1 MVPSM
6 NINVINR
13 RSSRLV
19 IWVGCI
25 TLAALLLVFLLS
37 FIIEGPL
44 RNHMVSQINR
54 SLKGYSVTLQELD
67 FQPIGFSITLKD
79 LVIAQDAY
87 PHPPIAHFPEIHAHV
102 HWRAILSGRLVAEL
116 DLAKPSIHINLKQLR
131 AEAKSK
137 VPVDERGWQEAVRAI
152 YPLAINRLT
161 IDDGKLEYIDED
173 PNRPLHLDRIVLKA
187 ENIRNVDSPEQ
198 TYPSPFYF
206 EGRVFETGR
215 IVMKGNANFLA
226 EPHVGIEAQLEA
238 REVAL
243 DYFRP
248 VLSRYNFYITD
259 GVLSA
264 AGKIEYAPEIKIA
277 HLQTMTLDNLE
288 GDYIH
293 TAQSAQNQ
301 EERIEKTKETVKEAS
316 NKPGLLMRID
326 DLHLTGLFGMI
337 NKTKDPSYRI
347 FLDSMNFQLTN
358 LSNQFRQ
365 GEARARLEGNL
376 MGSGRTLATATFRP
390 EKEGPDFD
398 LNIKIEGTEL
408 KSMND
413 LLRGYGNFDVHAG
426 SFSLYSEISVK
437 NDHIDGYVKPLFKDL
452 DVYDRRQDEEKD
464 VFSKMYEG
472 LVGGIMDLLKNEP
485 REEVAT
491 RADLSGEVENPQ
503 ASTWQIII
511 RLVENAFLKAILPGF
526 EQEASPKKED
536 TVETE

>member
-1 MVPSM
+1 MVPYM
-6 NINVINR
+6 DINVINR

-19 IWVGCI
+19 IWGGCV

-44 RNHMVSQINR
+44 RNHVASQINR
-54 SLKGYSVTLQELD
+54 SLKGYTVTLQELD
-67 FQPIGFSITLKD
+67 FQPIGFSITLKN
-79 LVIAQDAY
+79 LVIVQDAY
-87 PHPPIAHFPEIHAHV
+87 PHPPIAHFPAIHAHV

-137 VPVDERGWQEAVRAI
+137 VPIDERGWQEAVRAV
-152 YPLAINRLT
+152 YPLEINRLT
-161 IDDGKLEYIDED
+161 IVDGKLEYIDED
-173 PNRPLHLDRIVLKA
+173 PNRPLHLDRLVLEA
-187 ENIRNVDSPEQ
+187 ENIRNVDSPER

-215 IVMKGNANFLA
+215 TVMKGNANFLT

-238 REVAL
+238 GEVAL

-248 VLSRYNFYITD
+248 VFSRYNFYIAG

-264 AGKIEYAPEIKIA
+264 AGKIEYSPEIKIA
-277 HLQTMTLDNLE
+277 HLQTMTVDNLE
-288 GDYIH
+288 IDYIH
-293 TAQSAQNQ
+293 TAQTNL
-301 EERIEKTKETVKEAS
+301 EEKIEKTKDTAKEAR
-316 NKPGLLMRID
+316 NKPGVLMRID
-326 DLHLTGLFGMI
+326 DLHLTGQFGLI
-337 NKTKDPSYRI
+337 NKTRDPSYRI
-347 FLDSMNFQLTN
+347 FFDSMVFQLTN
-358 LSNQFRQ
+358 LSNQFSQ
-365 GEARARLEGNL
+365 GEAQARLEGNL
-376 MGSGRTLATATFRP
+376 MGSGRTLATASFRP

-413 LLRGYGNFDVHAG
+413 LLLDYWNFDVHAG

-437 NDHIDGYVKPLFKDL
+437 NDYIEGYVKPLFKNL

-472 LVGGIMDLLKNEP
+472 LVGGMMDLLKNEP

-491 RADLSGEVENPQ
+491 RVDLSGEVENPQ
-503 ASTWQIII
+503 ASTWQIIV
-511 RLVENAFLKAILPGF
+511 RLMQNAFHKAILPGF
-526 EQEASPKKED
+526 EQGASPKKD
-536 TVETE
+536 DNAETK